1 MPLPELE
8 IPSPT
13 TSEGTRSPT
22 PKGPAERADSVTRGK
37 RASVVGAGGYASKN
51 RVVQVALGIDGGS
64 VSGTL
69 GLSPRSADLSDTGN
83 VVSPASARSG
93 SVGLS
98 PGTAFVRSPVRLA
111 NASHAPVCSRDVCV
125 DHVSHGS
132 GCAGRRGASPRHR
145 SGSPPT
151 RRLGPSAALSTPR
164 RSSRSE
170 TSRTRPTPRTR
181 TRLA

>member
-22 PKGPAERADSVTRGK
+22 PKGPAERADAVTRGK

-51 RVVQVALGIDGGS
+51 RVVQVALGAEPGS

-93 SVGLS
+93 SIGLS
-98 PGTAFVRSPVRLA
+98 PGTAFVRSPVRFSPTP
-111 NASHAPVCSRDVCV
+111 ASHAPVCSRSFC
-125 DHVSHGS
+125 GS
-132 GCAGRRGASPRHR
+132 RFTRFGLCGAQRSVTSP
-145 SGSPPT
+145 SLWFT
-151 RRLGPSAALSTPR
+151 
-164 RSSRSE
+164 
-170 TSRTRPTPRTR
+170 
-181 TRLA
+181 